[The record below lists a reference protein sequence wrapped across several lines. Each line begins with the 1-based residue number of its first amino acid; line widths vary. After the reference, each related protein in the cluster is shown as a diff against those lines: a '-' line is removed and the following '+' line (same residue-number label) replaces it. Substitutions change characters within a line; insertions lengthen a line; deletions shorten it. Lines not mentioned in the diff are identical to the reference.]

1 MTTVSVELVDHQ
13 ESRADA
19 PRLCE
24 IPYSCTSFS
33 DREIVTR
40 LLGAQTWRLLGD
52 VRGDL
57 LSPK

>member
-1 MTTVSVELVDHQ
+1 MTTVSVTLGDHK